1 MGNPEDE
8 AHHLGKSQDNATQAT
23 DGVNNNSATPNE
35 HDAPRGAASES
46 GGADDNATRHER
58 DTLNDAVS
66 ETNDE
71 NSTDPAVAAEAQRIA
86 AQLQEPLLWLVE
98 GVIKVLGLE
107 RANDLLQ
114 QTLEIEAAG
123 GMLTVDGNRRRT
135 PGGVFLKL
143 LKEQVSLEEQERIF
157 ALGPRKPKRTQE
169 EATAAANPP
178 PLGPMSWDEARLE
191 IARLVK
197 LPLEKASV
205 KITLVGRPSQVSK
218 AKSCVVVAMKG
229 SRPPSLPKG
238 LPPAPDGSDFSYAV
252 FISLRHWAKVAPVMA
267 QDKDERLLV
276 EGYPIF
282 DPKRGI
288 TVILAQNVRTV
299 NLTRRATSRG

>member
-1 MGNPEDE
+1 MGNPQSDE
-8 AHHLGKSQDNATQAT
+8 PQEEFPRLDDPYQENPATGASQ
-23 DGVNNNSATPNE
+23 P
-35 HDAPRGAASES
+35 
-46 GGADDNATRHER
+46 DDEPQPEP
-58 DTLNDAVS
+58 V
-66 ETNDE
+66 
-71 NSTDPAVAAEAQRIA
+71 DPAIMQEAERIA
-86 AQLQEPLLWLVE
+86 AHLEEPLVWLLAN
-98 GVIKVLGLE
+98 VIKVLGDA
-107 RANDLLQ
+107 RARDLLQ

-123 GMLTVDGNRRRT
+123 GMLTAAGDRRRT
-135 PGGVFLKL
+135 PGGVYLKL
-143 LKEQVSLEEQERIF
+143 LKEQTSADEQTRIF
-157 ALGPRKPKRTQE
+157 AGGPKAKPKRTQE
-169 EATAAANPP
+169 ERTKAANPP
-178 PLGPMSWDEARLE
+178 PIGPLPWDEARLE
-191 IARLVK
+191 ISRLIK
-197 LPLEKASV
+197 LPLERASV

-218 AKSCVVVAMKG
+218 TKSCVVVAMKG

-299 NLTRRATSRG
+299 NMARRLTSRGN

>member
-1 MGNPEDE
+1 MGNPQQ
-8 AHHLGKSQDNATQAT
+8 H
-23 DGVNNNSATPNE
+23 NS
-35 HDAPRGAASES
+35 
-46 GGADDNATRHER
+46 
-58 DTLNDAVS
+58 V
-66 ETNDE
+66 
-71 NSTDPAVAAEAQRIA
+71 DPTVTGEAQRIA
-86 AQLQEPLLWLVE
+86 AQLEEPLLWLVE
-98 GVIKVLGLE
+98 NVVSVLGQE
-107 RANDLLQ
+107 RASDLLQ
-114 QTLEIEAAG
+114 QTLTIEAAG
-123 GMLTVDGNRRRT
+123 GEMTVQGDRRRT
-135 PGGVFLKL
+135 PRGVFLKL
-143 LKEQVSLEEQERIF
+143 LKEQITPAEQERIF
-157 ALGPRKPKRTQE
+157 ANGPRSKPKGMQE
-169 EATAAANPP
+169 DGTLASNPP
-178 PLGPMSWDEARLE
+178 PLGPLPWDEARLE
-191 IARLVK
+191 ISRLVK

-299 NLTRRATSRG
+299 NLSRRESRPRN

>member
-1 MGNPEDE
+1 MGNSQSPNGVDPE
-8 AHHLGKSQDNATQAT
+8 
-23 DGVNNNSATPNE
+23 
-35 HDAPRGAASES
+35 
-46 GGADDNATRHER
+46 
-58 DTLNDAVS
+58 
-66 ETNDE
+66 
-71 NSTDPAVAAEAQRIA
+71 VAAEAQRLA
-86 AQLQEPLLWLVE
+86 TQLNEPLLWLFE
-98 GVIKVLGLE
+98 NIIQVLGLE
-107 RANDLLQ
+107 RANTLLQ
-114 QTLEIEAAG
+114 QTMEVEAAG
-123 GMLTVDGNRRRT
+123 GEFTAKGDRRRT
-135 PGGVFLKL
+135 PGGVYLRL
-143 LKEQVSLEEQERIF
+143 LKEQSAPEEQERIF
-157 ALGPRKPKRTQE
+157 AGGPKTKPTGTPE
-169 EATAAANPP
+169 EIAAAANPP
-178 PLGPMSWDEARLE
+178 PLGPMPWEEARIE

-299 NLTRRATSRG
+299 NLARRNVSKGS

>member
-1 MGNPEDE
+1 MGNPQQE
-8 AHHLGKSQDNATQAT
+8 N
-23 DGVNNNSATPNE
+23 GV
-35 HDAPRGAASES
+35 
-46 GGADDNATRHER
+46 
-58 DTLNDAVS
+58 
-66 ETNDE
+66 
-71 NSTDPAVAAEAQRIA
+71 DPTVTAEAQRIA
-86 AQLQEPLLWLVE
+86 TELNEPLLWLVE
-98 GVIKVLGLE
+98 NVIKVLGQP
-107 RANDLLQ
+107 RADDLLQ
-114 QTLEIEAAG
+114 QTLGLEAAG
-123 GMLTVDGNRRRT
+123 GVITATGDRRRT

-157 ALGPRKPKRTQE
+157 IGGPKTKPKGTAE
-169 EATAAANPP
+169 EVANAANPP
-178 PLGPMSWDEARLE
+178 PIGPLPWDDARLE
-191 IARLVK
+191 ISRLIK
-197 LPLEKASV
+197 LPMEKASV

-299 NLTRRATSRG
+299 NMSRRTSPKN

>member
-1 MGNPEDE
+1 MCALDE
-8 AHHLGKSQDNATQAT
+8 WLTFKFMAGCIK
-23 DGVNNNSATPNE
+23 GIVWV
-35 HDAPRGAASES
+35 
-46 GGADDNATRHER
+46 
-58 DTLNDAVS
+58 TLNRKTVL
-66 ETNDE
+66 T
-71 NSTDPAVAAEAQRIA
+71 
-86 AQLQEPLLWLVE
+86 PLLPTKHSALPRNWKSHSCGLWRMSSKSWVKLVRMNYSS
-98 GVIKVLGLE
+98 KH
-107 RANDLLQ
+107 
-114 QTLEIEAAG
+114 LEIEAG
-123 GMLTVDGNRRRT
+123 GGILTAQGDRRRT
-135 PGGVFLKL
+135 PGGVYLKL
-143 LKEQVSLEEQERIF
+143 LKEQTSPEEQEHIF
-157 ALGPRKPKRTQE
+157 TGGPKTKPKGTDGDG
-169 EATAAANPP
+169 ANSANPSP
-178 PLGPMSWDEARLE
+178 IGPLPWDDARLE
-191 IARLVK
+191 ISRLIK

-299 NLTRRATSRG
+299 NMSRRESRPSSRN

>member
-1 MGNPEDE
+1 MGNPQ
-8 AHHLGKSQDNATQAT
+8 L
-23 DGVNNNSATPNE
+23 
-35 HDAPRGAASES
+35 
-46 GGADDNATRHER
+46 DDSI
-58 DTLNDAVS
+58 D
-66 ETNDE
+66 
-71 NSTDPAVAAEAQRIA
+71 STVGAEAQRIA

-98 GVIKVLGLE
+98 NVIKVLGQE
-107 RANDLLQ
+107 RADDLLR

-123 GMLTVDGNRRRT
+123 GSMTADGERRRT

-143 LKEQVSLEEQERIF
+143 LKEQVSAEDQERIF
-157 ALGPRKPKRTQE
+157 ANGPRSKPKGTQE
-169 EATAAANPP
+169 DGAIAANPP
-178 PLGPMSWDEARLE
+178 PLGPLPWDEARVE
-191 IARLVK
+191 ISRLIK
-197 LPLEKASV
+197 LLLEKASV

-218 AKSCVVVAMKG
+218 TKSCVVVAMKG

-299 NLTRRATSRG
+299 NLTRRESRPSSRN

>member
-1 MGNPEDE
+1 MT
-8 AHHLGKSQDNATQAT
+8 A
-23 DGVNNNSATPNE
+23 DGE
-35 HDAPRGAASES
+35 
-46 GGADDNATRHER
+46 
-58 DTLNDAVS
+58 
-66 ETNDE
+66 
-71 NSTDPAVAAEAQRIA
+71 
-86 AQLQEPLLWLVE
+86 
-98 GVIKVLGLE
+98 
-107 RANDLLQ
+107 
-114 QTLEIEAAG
+114 
-123 GMLTVDGNRRRT
+123 RRRT
-135 PGGVFLKL
+135 PGGVFLML
-143 LKEQVSLEEQERIF
+143 LKEQTPPADREQIF
-157 ALGPRKPKRTQE
+157 ADGPKLKPKKTEE
-169 EATAAANPP
+169 EAANAANPP
-178 PLGPMSWDEARLE
+178 PLGPLSWDEARLE
-191 IARLVK
+191 ISRLIK

-299 NLTRRATSRG
+299 NLARRNVSKG

>member
-1 MGNPEDE
+1 MGNPQ
-8 AHHLGKSQDNATQAT
+8 QDS
-23 DGVNNNSATPNE
+23 G
-35 HDAPRGAASES
+35 ASEDGIEPS
-46 GGADDNATRHER
+46 VT
-58 DTLNDAVS
+58 
-66 ETNDE
+66 
-71 NSTDPAVAAEAQRIA
+71 PEAQRIA
-86 AQLQEPLLWLVE
+86 AQLEEPLLWLVE
-98 GVIKVLGLE
+98 NVINVLGQT
-107 RANDLLQ
+107 RADDLLQ

-123 GMLTVDGNRRRT
+123 GVLTAKGDRRRT
-135 PGGVFLKL
+135 PGGVYLKL
-143 LKEQVSLEEQERIF
+143 LKEQVSPEDQERIF
-157 ALGPRKPKRTQE
+157 IGGPKTKPKGTDDG
-169 EATAAANPP
+169 ANPANPP
-178 PLGPMSWDEARLE
+178 PLGPLPWDEARRE
-191 IARLVK
+191 ISSLIK
-197 LPLEKASV
+197 LPLERANV

-218 AKSCVVVAMKG
+218 TKSCVVVAMKG

-299 NLTRRATSRG
+299 NMSRRESRPTGRN

>member
-1 MGNPEDE
+1 MGNPLDGTGVSDE
-8 AHHLGKSQDNATQAT
+8 MEQPIG
-23 DGVNNNSATPNE
+23 DGAENEKGLERAVNP
-35 HDAPRGAASES
+35 
-46 GGADDNATRHER
+46 
-58 DTLNDAVS
+58 TL
-66 ETNDE
+66 
-71 NSTDPAVAAEAQRIA
+71 AAEAQHIA
-86 AQLQEPLLWLVE
+86 AQLEEPLLWLVE
-98 GVIKVLGLE
+98 NIIMVLGHG
-107 RANDLLQ
+107 RAEDLLR
-114 QTLEIEAAG
+114 QTLEIQAAG
-123 GMLTVDGNRRRT
+123 GELTAQGDRRRT
-135 PGGVFLKL
+135 AGGIYLRL
-143 LKEQVSLEEQERIF
+143 LKAQISPEDQERIF
-157 ALGPRKPKRTQE
+157 RGGPKSKPRK
-169 EATAAANPP
+169 TAEDAAMAANPP
-178 PLGPMSWDEARLE
+178 PIGPLPWDEARLE
-191 IARLVK
+191 ISRLLK

-299 NLTRRATSRG
+299 NLSRRNVSKG

>member
-1 MGNPEDE
+1 MGNPQQE
-8 AHHLGKSQDNATQAT
+8 N
-23 DGVNNNSATPNE
+23 GV
-35 HDAPRGAASES
+35 
-46 GGADDNATRHER
+46 
-58 DTLNDAVS
+58 
-66 ETNDE
+66 
-71 NSTDPAVAAEAQRIA
+71 DPTVTAEAQRIA
-86 AQLQEPLLWLVE
+86 AELNEPLLWLVE
-98 GVIKVLGLE
+98 NVIKVLGQP
-107 RANDLLQ
+107 RADDLLQ
-114 QTLEIEAAG
+114 QTLGLEAAG
-123 GMLTVDGNRRRT
+123 GVFTAQGDRRRT

-143 LKEQVSLEEQERIF
+143 LKEQVSLEDQERIF
-157 ALGPRKPKRTQE
+157 IGGPKTKPKGTAE
-169 EATAAANPP
+169 EVANAASPP
-178 PLGPMSWDEARLE
+178 PIGPLPWDDARLE
-191 IARLVK
+191 ISRLIK
-197 LPLEKASV
+197 LPMEKASV

-299 NLTRRATSRG
+299 NMSRRTTTKN